1 MAITFNFQSIT
12 ISFYLN
18 KEKNLLST
26 KRWQQTMHYNSIWKG
41 LFISSMC
48 LQRSSKH
55 SVYHPFIDNKFFDKG
70 EEERE
75 KEKRKKRK
83 KIRKRK

>member
-1 MAITFNFQSIT
+1 MAISFNFQSIT

-18 KEKNLLST
+18 QEKKLLST
-26 KRWQQTMHYNSIWKG
+26 KRWQQTMHYYSIWKG
-41 LFISSMC
+41 LIISSMC

-55 SVYHPFIDNKFFDKG
+55 SVYHPFIDNKFSDKG

-75 KEKRKKRK
+75 KEKRKKEK
-83 KIRKRK
+83 KRKRK